1 MKHQNYEFLIAVA
14 NGDDLS
20 EWEYCHCV
28 GDGWHPAKD
37 SAVVAANPKF
47 RFRRKPK
54 TITINGIEVPEPLR
68 VDPGYKEV
76 YWIASVSY
84 NCAQTSVWRSDDV
97 DKKWLAS
104 GLIHSTKEAAEQHR
118 RALILASGGDPDY
131 KN

>member
-20 EWEYCHCV
+20 EWEYQF
-28 GDGWHPAKD
+28 DGNKEWKPAIRRGG
-37 SAVVAANPKF
+37 VAANILF
-47 RFRRKPK
+47 RFRRNPK
-54 TITINGIEVPEPLR
+54 TITINGIEVPEPMR
-68 VDPGYKEV
+68 VDPKYKEV
-76 YWIASVSY
+76 YWVASVSY
-84 NCAQTSVWRSDDV
+84 NCAQSCVWRSDDV